1 MYFSLLHDNTTSEQ
15 TLDYN
20 GTRPKPKQQGVKF
33 LAFLPFL
40 HYIYIYKKKLIKLD
54 FEYSRKW
61 KAISSLQVFFQEK

>member
-1 MYFSLLHDNTTSEQ
+1 MAPDQNL
-15 TLDYN
+15 
-20 GTRPKPKQQGVKF
+20 QQGVKF

-61 KAISSLQVFFQEK
+61 KAVSSLQVFFQEK